1 MPPEPPW
8 ISHLWRFGWA
18 LPHPSCTPVY
28 SAATSFEKENPACEL
43 KGSWCWVSV
52 DTLDVPLST
61 LDQHFHQHL
70 IDISMDT
77 RSTRSTPWPV
87 VDREVPNFC
96 RHTNNCVDQY
106 IHVWV
111 SQHCQLSTYC
121 RSTVDR
127 VLILCC
133 SRFWPSISL
142 VPTEYRS
149 RCWLTFD
156 RVLIEM
162 STECRGYRLTVNCR
176 RL

>member
-8 ISHLWRFGWA
+8 SSHLWRFGWA
-18 LPHPSCTPVY
+18 LPHPSSTPVY
-28 SAATSFEKENPACEL
+28 SATSFEKENPTCEL
-43 KGSWCWVSV
+43 KGVWCWVSI

-111 SQHCQLSTYC
+111 SQHCQLLTYC
-121 RSTVDR
+121 RSSFDF
-127 VLILCC
+127 VLFEILTKYQ
-133 SRFWPSISL
+133 SSADWVSIKMFIDFW
-142 VPTEYRS
+142 
-149 RCWLTFD
+149 
-156 RVLIEM
+156 
-162 STECRGYRLTVNCR
+162 
-176 RL
+176 